1 MDEKLVNQLVE
12 LIKRS
17 STDLPPDVVDA
28 IRHAREIESDGS
40 MPATTFDAILKN
52 IDMARDAATPICQ
65 DTGSLIFY
73 VYHPLGMD
81 VIDFRSS
88 IEAAA
93 EAATKKVYLRPN
105 AVDSVTGKNSGTNVG
120 INAPYVSFKA
130 WEKDEI
136 VVKLMNKGGGS
147 ENVSAQYKLP
157 DSALGA
163 GRDLAG
169 VRKCVLDAVWQAQGK
184 GCGPGIVGVGIGG
197 DRTTS
202 FILAKEQLFRKI
214 DSTNG
219 DAAMAEFEDRLHE
232 DLNSLGIGPMG
243 FGGKTTVMDVFVGS
257 QHRHP
262 ATFYVSISYICWACR
277 RKAMTLKNGE
287 VHYDD

>member
-17 STDLPPDVVDA
+17 STDLPPDVVDSL
-28 IRHAREIESDGS
+28 RKAREIESDGS
-40 MPATTFDAILKN
+40 MPAATFDAILKN

-73 VYHPLGMD
+73 VYHPVGMD

-88 IEAAA
+88 VEAAA

-163 GRDLAG
+163 GRDLGG

-214 DSTNG
+214 DSTNS
-219 DAAMAEFEDRLHE
+219 DSAMAEFEDRLHGE
-232 DLNSLGIGPMG
+232 LNSLGIGPMG
-243 FGGKTTVMDVFVGS
+243 FGGKTTVLDVFVGS

-287 VHYDD
+287 VRYDD